1 MAADDPIRLP
11 DTIRRQADDCLRQV
25 TGTEQSFDEATA
37 AFEPAL
43 RALIEAIREVSPR
56 YAFDRRGRPDAVA
69 AVRHALPAMERE
81 IFEAVLE
88 DHECELAAVRE
99 ALYQLVLAA
108 RRSASP

>member
-1 MAADDPIRLP
+1 MAPDDPTRLP
-11 DTIRRQADDCLRQV
+11 DTIRRQADDCLRHV
-25 TGTEQSFDEATA
+25 AGTEQSFDDATA

-56 YAFDRRGRPDAVA
+56 YAFDRGGRPDAIA

-81 IFEAVLE
+81 IFEAVLD

-108 RRSASP
+108 HRATAP